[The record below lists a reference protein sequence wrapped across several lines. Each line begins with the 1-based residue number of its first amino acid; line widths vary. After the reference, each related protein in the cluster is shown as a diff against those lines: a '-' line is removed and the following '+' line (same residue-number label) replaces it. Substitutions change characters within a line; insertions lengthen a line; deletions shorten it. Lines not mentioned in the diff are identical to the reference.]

1 MKVVYRLLP
10 ALLIALTLDWAT
22 KMWAEQ
28 TLVLDQP
35 VSVIG
40 QVFRLT
46 LGYNTGLGFGLFASN
61 GPGPVALTGVVIFGL
76 AAWIVNALRTG
87 DLSPSAG
94 WPIGLLFGGAIANFA
109 DRLPDGRVT
118 DFLDVGLG
126 ATRWPTF
133 NLADSL
139 IVLGVSLLMVTI
151 IRAKPKETSQ

>member
-1 MKVVYRLLP
+1 MVQRLLP

-35 VSVIG
+35 VAVVG
-40 QVFRLT
+40 QVFRFT
-46 LGYNTGLGFGLFASN
+46 LGYNAGLGFGLFASN
-61 GPGPVALTGVVIFGL
+61 GPGPVALTGVVILGL
-76 AAWIVNALRTG
+76 AAWIAKSLRTG

-94 WPIGLLFGGAIANFA
+94 WPIGFLFGGAVANFA

-133 NLADSL
+133 NLADTF
-139 IVLGVSLLMVTI
+139 IVLGVILLMVTI
-151 IRAKPKETSQ
+151 ILVKPKETPQ